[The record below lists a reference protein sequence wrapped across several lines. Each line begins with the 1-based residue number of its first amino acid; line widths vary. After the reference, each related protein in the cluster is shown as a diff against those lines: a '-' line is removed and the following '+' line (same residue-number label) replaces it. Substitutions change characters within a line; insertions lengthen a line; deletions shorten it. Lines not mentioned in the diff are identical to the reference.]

1 MAFPCIN
8 TCLFTPRSTTPTFF
22 VRPNLIYANLCTCTP
37 DQCLPSRGHSLQ
49 ILEAMAL
56 RPSPLLPSHP
66 LLTRWLHIMISA
78 PRQTAHYFLPARIG
92 GSSYQTVTVRYQLHS
107 HPARWLILGAGPLQ
121 GPPRPVI
128 ELPISPFRTTQR
140 NPTHAAAD
148 CRPTP
153 SKLAICFCALPT
165 CPTGCRLHSPSH
177 LNTEE
182 KGKKRRKEIEIRRGN
197 WLGWKVSRPYRTTY
211 KYREDNSRSGTR

>member
-1 MAFPCIN
+1 MDTHNDQRPKADRP
-8 TCLFTPRSTTPTFF
+8 LFSAAADWRKLLS
-22 VRPNLIYANLCTCTP
+22 
-37 DQCLPSRGHSLQ
+37 DGHG
-49 ILEAMAL
+49 
-56 RPSPLLPSHP
+56 
-66 LLTRWLHIMISA
+66 TVSA
-78 PRQTAHYFLPARIG
+78 PL
-92 GSSYQTVTVRYQLHS
+92 
-107 HPARWLILGAGPLQ
+107 HPARWLILGAGSLQ
-121 GPPRPVI
+121 GPFRPVI
-128 ELPISPFRTTQR
+128 DLVISPFRTTQR

-165 CPTGCRLHSPSH
+165 CPTGCRLHSPFH

-182 KGKKRRKEIEIRRGN
+182 KGEKRRKEFEIRREN